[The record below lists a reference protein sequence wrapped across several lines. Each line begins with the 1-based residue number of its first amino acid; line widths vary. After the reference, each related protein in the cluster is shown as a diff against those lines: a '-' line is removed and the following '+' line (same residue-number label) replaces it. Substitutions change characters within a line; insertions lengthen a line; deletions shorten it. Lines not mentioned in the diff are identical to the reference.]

1 LPSAGKVAGSGLTV
15 NILRL
20 MKGFWIREDAY
31 AERARIMMETRN
43 CEMRLQTIHLG
54 KLDWRYMST
63 KEFRSF
69 MMFWL
74 TRRLDYVK

>member
-1 LPSAGKVAGSGLTV
+1 V

-20 MKGFWIREDAY
+20 MKGFCDREEAY

-63 KEFRSF
+63 KEFKST
-69 MMFWL
+69 MMFWP
-74 TRRLDYVK
+74 TGRLDYVK